1 MKKFLSLLLT
11 VAMILSLATFSF
23 AGVPYVVTDETTVA
37 VTSTPNGRTYYGL
50 TPLKFVT
57 TGYSGNFKS
66 VVVDNWE
73 LTPDYFTVEG
83 RDLATIILEEDL
95 FMEISPGTHSI
106 TITFENDTDVSVT
119 TPFKVSKAAKN
130 VLK

>member
-1 MKKFLSLLLT
+1 MKK
-11 VAMILSLATFSF
+11 ILSIALVFIMLFALTTFSF

-37 VTSTPNGRTYYGL
+37 ITSTPNGKTYYGL
-50 TPLKFVT
+50 TSLKFVT

-66 VVVDNWE
+66 VIVDEKE

-95 FMEISPGTHSI
+95 YKELTPGTHSL

-119 TPFKVSKAAKN
+119 TPFKISKAAKN